1 MDFNNTCNLP
11 NNFMPN
17 NRYFVVY
24 KPFGILSQFSGE
36 EDTLKK
42 VANFPPDIYPVG
54 RLDKDSEGL
63 LLITD
68 DKLLNHYLLDPKFG
82 HLRSYL
88 AQVEGIPT
96 EEAIL
101 QLQSGTEI
109 NVDGKMYKTK
119 KAFAKIL
126 PEIPPLPDRNPPI
139 RYRKSVPDSWI
150 QLTLTEGKNRQV
162 RKMTAAVGYPTLRL
176 VRWSM
181 ENLTIAGFASGE
193 VREFEKEEIYR
204 LLKIKT
210 ARFEKG
216 GDWESGKTFSHPF
229 VKRKK

>member
-1 MDFNNTCNLP
+1 
-11 NNFMPN
+11 MPN
-17 NRYFVVY
+17 NRYFVLY

-119 KAFAKIL
+119 KAFANIHSEPPNL
-126 PEIPPLPDRNPPI
+126 PERNPPI
-139 RYRKSVPDSWI
+139 RYRKSIPDTWI

-181 ENLTIAGFASGE
+181 EDLTIQGYASGE
-193 VREFEKEEIYR
+193 VREFEKEEVYR
-204 LLKIKT
+204 LLKIKIN
-210 ARFEKG
+210 RFDE
-216 GDWESGKTFSHPF
+216 DLNRESGQTFFKSY